1 MFETKAVK
9 QTFRR
14 DKSVS
19 FMFQTKSS
27 QKFEV

>member
-14 DKSVS
+14 DKIAS